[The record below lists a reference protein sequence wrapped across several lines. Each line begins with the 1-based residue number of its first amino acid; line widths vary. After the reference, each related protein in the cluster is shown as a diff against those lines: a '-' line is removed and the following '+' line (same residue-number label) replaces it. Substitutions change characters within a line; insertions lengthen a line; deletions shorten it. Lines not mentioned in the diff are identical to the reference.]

1 MLACLLADAMATAAA
16 LTTRLAFL
24 MTQKHFALNRKSHDI
39 LNSKAAVMYIQRCKC
54 HRHMASVVKPLL
66 AKARA
71 ALRDEPVYLF
81 VRLSV
86 YPKTRKTQ
94 FSQKLSNLELW
105 SLLTTNRKSYM
116 GFSKNPLL
124 NSKNSRW
131 RTAAIIKIV
140 SWL

>member
-1 MLACLLADAMATAAA
+1 MATAAA

-24 MTQKHFALNRKSHDI
+24 MTQNTLHLIEKVMII

-71 ALRDEPVYLF
+71 ALRDKPVYLF

-86 YPKTRKTQ
+86 YPQ
-94 FSQKLSNLELW
+94 N
-105 SLLTTNRKSYM
+105 
-116 GFSKNPLL
+116 
-124 NSKNSRW
+124 
-131 RTAAIIKIV
+131 A
-140 SWL
+140 